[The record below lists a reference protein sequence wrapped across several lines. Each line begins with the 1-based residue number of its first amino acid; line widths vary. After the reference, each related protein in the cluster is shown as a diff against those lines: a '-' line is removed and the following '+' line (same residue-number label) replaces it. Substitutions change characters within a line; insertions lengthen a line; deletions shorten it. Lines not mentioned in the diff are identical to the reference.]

1 MGIMAAAAWPWRWFA
16 RRRGRALLAVVLVAS
31 VAAGIAVYLRRSRET
46 PPLPPDVSAE
56 GMEPAVVSAIEVLR
70 KRVLEQPRSAEAW
83 GNLGT
88 AFFVN
93 TLPEPSRPCFTQ
105 AERLDPA
112 NPRWPYFHGLTLVN
126 AGDPAAA
133 LPFLR
138 RAVEVSERA
147 GRVNHVPRLALAEAL
162 LALGQLDEAEG
173 HFSQVLERQPD
184 DPRARLGL
192 GRLAAAREDWE
203 TSRSHLLR
211 CLSNPRARQKAS
223 TLLAAVC
230 RRLGDV
236 AGAARYRRQ
245 AEGLPGDANWDD
257 LYQMEGAV
265 WAVSK
270 FSRYNLLGGL
280 ETNGRLA
287 EAADFAQKLVQDYP
301 DDFFPR
307 LALGRDL
314 HELGRHQ
321 EAEANLRQALRL
333 SPENVKG
340 HFELGRILLEKGEA
354 LSRVEG
360 SEASARECFQ
370 EAAEHA
376 RRALAIQSDFGHGY
390 AVLGIALNHLGE
402 RTPALEALRQA
413 VHCSPDSPAF
423 HFVLGKA
430 LAEESQDAEARH
442 HLEQALEFGT
452 PTERSRADALQLL
465 DALNKKATRKA
476 RE

>member
-1 MGIMAAAAWPWRWFA
+1 LGGI
-16 RRRGRALLAVVLVAS
+16 LLAS
-31 VAAGIAVYLRRSRET
+31 VAAGIAVYLWRSRET
-46 PPLPPDVSAE
+46 PPLPPDVPGE
-56 GMEPAVVSAIEVLR
+56 GTEPAVVSVIEILR

-93 TLPEPSRPCFTQ
+93 TLPEPSRPCFSQ

-112 NPRWPYFHGLTLVN
+112 NPRWPYFHGLSLVN
-126 AGDPAAA
+126 AGDPTAA

-147 GRVNHVPRLALAEAL
+147 DRGHNAPRLALAEAL

-173 HFSQVLERQPD
+173 HFSQVLARQPD

-211 CLSNPRARQKAS
+211 CRHNPRARQKAS
-223 TLLAAVC
+223 ALLAAVC

-236 AGAARYRRQ
+236 AGAGRYRRD
-245 AEGLPGDANWDD
+245 AERLPGDADWDD
-257 LYQMEGAV
+257 RYQMEAAT

-270 FSRYNLLGGL
+270 YSRYAVLWRL
-280 ETNGRLA
+280 ETSGRFV
-287 EAADFAQKLVQDYP
+287 EAADLARKLAEDYP
-301 DDFFPR
+301 DDVFPL

-314 HELGRHQ
+314 HELGRHR
-321 EAEANLRQALRL
+321 EAEENLRQALL
-333 SPENVKG
+333 VAPESVKA
-340 HFELGRILLEKGEA
+340 HFELGRIMLEKGEG
-354 LSRVEG
+354 LSRLAG
-360 SEASARECFQ
+360 GEASARECFR

-376 RRALAIQSDFGHGY
+376 RRALAIQPDFGHGH
-390 AVLGIALNHLGE
+390 AVLGIARNHLGE
-402 RTPALEALRQA
+402 RTSAVEALRQA
-413 VHCSPDSPAF
+413 VQCSPESATF

-430 LAEESQDAEARH
+430 LAEDGQEVEARH
-442 HLEQALEFGT
+442 HLENALEFGT
-452 PTERSRADALQLL
+452 GDERWKKDALQIL
-465 DALNKKATRKA
+465 DALKKKGSRKA
-476 RE
+476 DEGKRSDRRGNPW